1 MTEEKIYDINE
12 RLSRIE
18 GKLQEIEKKIDS
30 LEDFMIS
37 PKDLLKYM
45 TYIVIIVLSFA
56 SAVLGINWMFKL
68 PVG

>member
-18 GKLQEIEKKIDS
+18 GKLEEIDKKVGH
-30 LEDFMIS
+30 LEEYMIS
-37 PKDLLKYM
+37 PKDLMKYM
-45 TYIVIIVLSFA
+45 LYIIVIVLSFT
-56 SAVLGINWMFKL
+56 SAILGINWWFKL